1 MNEQPVDKGW
11 APERSFEEIHNIAFQ
26 LFRRRSPVIKKME
39 EVNQSYNGDVI
50 VPNPDVANE
59 PDMPN
64 LTPSLVTDVVDG
76 LAMRAASVHPMTFCA
91 AVDPYKETG
100 RRSVGYAK
108 DRSRVLSATY
118 QESKWKVGRRRAFR
132 HLNAYETM
140 SLFIEPDFRDGMP
153 KLRVRDPLR
162 TYPEEQALENSEPPS
177 YVAFITRYSGD
188 YLRARFPQVQ
198 AERGGPITDRETHE
212 LWDVFEWVD
221 HDQISFGL
229 LGPRLMD
236 GYHIAQGY
244 DMFAGP
250 WMPLGRPMRNRAGR
264 CLAITP
270 QAVTLHSIGN
280 RLNALLENAK
290 WQNKLMALDI
300 LAQEKAIFPDMFVLG
315 DGGMSPR
322 LQGGQWFD
330 GREGKMNVVESARTI
345 GTLSQQP
352 DQRTSQSIDRLER
365 NFRVSAG
372 LSPMMGGETPG
383 AALRT
388 GRALGQMAE
397 IAIDPRIQ
405 ELHEVDEVWMPHVN
419 EAILEAYKGWWGS
432 KEFHFISGWDG
443 DKGEVKFK
451 PEELIETTKNTVTY
465 AIPGADIMQATQVL
479 GSLHGAEMISTETA
493 QRMHPWIRDP
503 YKEITVINDE
513 KLEKAAID
521 GMMQQVLSGQMP
533 MSVFAKIREK
543 MRDGDMDVFK
553 ATIAVDEEIREQQMA
568 AEEAALAQQQMAPDP
583 MAQLGLAAGPAA
595 AAPAAPVA
603 SPTPAS
609 SMAGVPV
616 EQMRALMQG
625 AVGAPQA

>member
-1 MNEQPVDKGW
+1 MNTPNDTEFT
-11 APERSFEEIHNIAFQ
+11 PERSFEEIHNIALQ
-26 LFRRRSPVIKKME
+26 LFRRRSPVISKMA
-39 EVNQSYNGDVI
+39 EVLESYSGDVI

-91 AVDPYKETG
+91 AIDPYKETG
-100 RRSVGYAK
+100 KRSVAMAK
-108 DRSRVLSATY
+108 DRARILSATY

-140 SLFIEPDFRDGMP
+140 SLFVEPDFKAGGPR
-153 KLRVRDPLR
+153 LRVRDPLK
-162 TYPEEQALENSEPPS
+162 TYPEETSLENSEPPS

-188 YLRARFPQVQ
+188 YLRMRFPSVRS
-198 AERGGPITDRETHE
+198 EVGGPITDRETHE
-212 LWDVFEWVD
+212 MWDVFEWVD
-221 HDQISFGL
+221 HDQIAFGL
-229 LGPRLMD
+229 LGPQRHQ
-236 GYHIAQGY
+236 GYHVDTGY
-244 DMFAGP
+244 DKFAGP
-250 WMPLGRPMRNRAGR
+250 WMPLTRPMQNRAGH

-405 ELHEVDEVWMPHVN
+405 ELHEVDETWMPHVN
-419 EAILEAYKGWWGS
+419 EAIFEAYKGWWGG
-432 KEFHFISGWDG
+432 KKYHLISGWDG
-443 DKGEVKFK
+443 DKGEIVFT
-451 PEELIETTKNTVTY
+451 PDETIETTSNTVQY
-465 AIPGADIMQATQVL
+465 AIPGADIMQATQVT
-479 GSLHGAEMISTETA
+479 GSLHGAELISTETA
-493 QRMHPWIRDP
+493 QRMHPWVRDP
-503 YKEITVINDE
+503 YKETTTINDE
-513 KLEKAAID
+513 KLERAAID

-543 MRDGDMDVFK
+543 MRDGKMDVFK
-553 ATIAVDEEIREQQMA
+553 ATIAVDDEIREEQMRA
-568 AEEAALAQQQMAPDP
+568 QEAAAAQAQAEPNP
-583 MAQLGLAAGPAA
+583 LAQLGLAAGPAA
-595 AAPAAPVA
+595 AAPAAPLGE
-603 SPTPAS
+603 PTPAS

-616 EQMRALMQG
+616 ESMRAMMQG
-625 AVGAPQA
+625 AVGAPSA